1 MVKFVVKDIM
11 KNVEIKMDEN
21 ILFRLYC
28 IYKGIELEE
37 GNLELKNIIKVM
49 LPSHE
54 EEALKILNEGLHIE
68 DKLFLPLLTSPSL
81 QKNEDKE
88 YGKCSYMFI
97 AEEDK
102 EFIELFEKL
111 ISLDKLRKFNGE
123 KICIAKDVTSRLG
136 LALSSSTFINYKPNI
151 VVLPEI
157 EYEYTANYFKLNDR
171 IELKANPETLKHT
184 AYNGCGF
191 MSERFSEII
200 KEKMN
205 KDYEIDFAQFRL
217 YNGIAAKGI
226 VVKADFQKFFE
237 EFESI
242 ADNNFFK
249 RDKNGD
255 FITKDV
261 FGKRV
266 NLSKADLILNETQ
279 VKWLKLWKDEVEKFG
294 SLDRAIEEE
303 ISKSKY
309 APYRQTLEGIY
320 ISRVNKKEVKEYS
333 LTNYQLIANLALTP
347 NDIEQLA
354 EETLNSYKRVVNR
367 GENGEK
373 DIDAIRLF
381 LKDIARDEQE
391 ELSASTKVARL
402 LQIDE
407 RFSSTYCVEDTVN
420 NMLAKAAHHLA
431 GGKFLV
437 KGNYKT
443 ISGDPIAYLKFI
455 MTRKFEENRE
465 LGVNEFYVAGEETGN
480 RVSSRNP
487 LASFS
492 EVHKI
497 KLIKT
502 DLLDKYFGNHTKE
515 LLFINQ
521 VDDFLMTSSGA
532 DLDGDIVFLCDDNII
547 YNAVIDPKDGTNFL
561 NENDGDKKELLYT
574 RENMYEAVVKSS
586 GNFIGSVANTSTLI
600 SNFCQR
606 LEYFVYEVKDDK
618 KHKISKT
625 YMDIKEAWR
634 EKFKKEENC
643 KIEKHYELR
652 DCLLKADKLND
663 KMNLIR
669 NNDNKKDEFEKLQ
682 EEYFKLNKKIGEV
695 FESYLAHEIK
705 RGKII
710 DVASFSEDEIREHI
724 KKRFYRFMNYS
735 YYVLKI
741 SQICIDAQKTLV
753 TPKKEDMKIVDDFL
767 ERNGV
772 KKYPIFMYHAKWS
785 KNYENKNRIDYK
797 QCSKLRDTALNKF
810 AKKVQSELITPIN
823 DYHKG
828 TDNSKARLYRMLKPI
843 AIENNECYKE
853 FSKFYEIYQ
862 AKRQEIRFEFKD
874 DKREK
879 NRRLSFLD
887 IYAIQREKELEEKY
901 TIEELADAV
910 IKTECSSKFII
921 DIMFDVLEKGIS
933 SKTRECTIYKEDED
947 GDISFLFKRYSKHTS
962 VLCKDGKTQ
971 DKHYK
976 SKIGQV
982 SQKARI
988 QYTDRDK
995 MADEVLI
1002 GVEEYKGNEQLVL
1015 TNKNG
1020 EKIGFFYRD
1029 QDLSFLKKA
1038 KGILKVLDREDA
1050 KKSATLFLVP

>member
-49 LPSHE
+49 LPSDE
-54 EEALKILNEGLHIE
+54 TEALKILNEGLHIE

-111 ISLDKLRKFNGE
+111 ISLDKLRKFNGKE
-123 KICIAKDVTSRLG
+123 ICIAKDVTARTG

-157 EYEYTANYFKLNDR
+157 EYEYTANYYKLNGM
-171 IELKANPETLKHT
+171 ELEASKETLKHT
-184 AYNGCGF
+184 AYDGCGF
-191 MSERFSEII
+191 MSPKMAKII
-200 KEKMN
+200 QEKMN

-279 VKWLKLWKDEVEKFG
+279 VKWLKLWEKEVKESG

-320 ISRVNKKEVKEYS
+320 ISRVNKREVKDYS
-333 LTNYQLIANLALTP
+333 LTNYQLIANLAVTP
-347 NDIEQLA
+347 KNLEQLA
-354 EETLNSYKRVVNR
+354 KETLNSYKRVVNR
-367 GENGEK
+367 GENGDK

-443 ISGDPIAYLKFI
+443 GMGDPIAYLKFI
-455 MTRKFEENRE
+455 MTRKFEENKE
-465 LGVNEFYVAGEETGN
+465 LGVNEFYVAGEDIGN

-515 LLFINQ
+515 LFFINQ
-521 VDDFLMTSSGA
+521 ADNFLMTSSGA
-532 DLDGDIVFLCDDNII
+532 DLDGDLFFVIKNDII
-547 YNAVIDPKDGTNFL
+547 YNSVIDPKDGINFL

-606 LEYFVYEVKDDK
+606 LEYFVWEVKDDK
-618 KHKISKT
+618 RHRISKT

-663 KMNLIR
+663 RMNLIR

-682 EEYFKLNKKIGEV
+682 EEYFELNKKIGEV

-724 KKRFYRFMNYS
+724 KKRFYRYMPYS
-735 YYVLKI
+735 YHTLKV
-741 SQICIDAQKTLV
+741 SQAAIDAPKTLV
-753 TPKKEDMKIVDDFL
+753 MPTAEDMKIVDDFL
-767 ERNGV
+767 ERN
-772 KKYPIFMYHAKWS
+772 KIEKYPIFMYHAKWS
-785 KNYENKNRIDYK
+785 KNYENKNRIEYK

-901 TIEELADAV
+901 TIEELAGAI

-962 VLCKDGKTQ
+962 ILGKDGKTQ

-982 SQKARI
+982 SKKARI

-1002 GVEEYKGNEQLVL
+1002 GVEEYKGNEQLIL
-1015 TNKNG
+1015 TNKDG

-1029 QDLSFLKKA
+1029 QDLSVLKKA

-1050 KKSATLFLVP
+1050 KRSATLFLVS

>member
-1 MVKFVVKDIM
+1 MVKFVIKDM
-11 KNVEIKMDEN
+11 SKNMEIKMDEN

-28 IYKGIELEE
+28 IYKGIELE

-49 LPSHE
+49 LPDDE
-54 EEALKILNEGLHIE
+54 EKALKTLNEGLMFE
-68 DKLFLPLLTSPSL
+68 EKLFLPLLTSPSL

-88 YGKCSYMFI
+88 LGKCSYMFI
-97 AEEDK
+97 AEEDA

-111 ISLDKLRKFNGE
+111 ISLDKLRKFNGKE
-123 KICIAKDVTSRLG
+123 ICIAKDVTARTG

-157 EYEYTANYFKLNDR
+157 EYEYTANYFKLNG
-171 IELKANPETLKHT
+171 IELKANLETLKHT
-184 AYNGCGF
+184 AYDGCGF
-191 MSERFSEII
+191 MSEGFSKII
-200 KEKMN
+200 QKELN
-205 KDYEIDFAQFRL
+205 LDYEVDFAQFRL

-237 EFESI
+237 EFEYM
-242 ADNNFFK
+242 A
-249 RDKNGD
+249 DKNYFWKDKKGD

-261 FGKRV
+261 FGKEV
-266 NLSKADLILNETQ
+266 NISKADLILNETQ
-279 VKWLKLWKDEVEKFG
+279 VKWLKLWKEEVKEFG
-294 SLDRAIEEE
+294 SLDKAIENE
-303 ISKSKY
+303 ISKKEY
-309 APYRQTLEGIY
+309 APYRETLEGIY
-320 ISRVNKKEVKEYS
+320 ISRVNKKVVKEYS

-354 EETLNSYKRVVNR
+354 KETLNSYKRVVGR

-373 DIDAIRLF
+373 DIDAIRLY
-381 LKDIARDEQE
+381 LKDIAREEQE
-391 ELSASTKVARL
+391 ELSASTKVTRL

-407 RFSSTYCVEDTVN
+407 RFSSTYCVEDVIN
-420 NMLAKAAHHLA
+420 NMISKSAHQLA

-443 ISGDPIAYLKFI
+443 ICGDPIAHLKWI
-455 MTRKFEENRE
+455 MNRKFEENRE
-465 LGVNEFYVAGEETGN
+465 LGINEFYVAGEEGR

-497 KLIKT
+497 KLVKT
-502 DLLDKYFGNHTKE
+502 DLLDRFFGNHTKE
-515 LLFINQ
+515 LLFISQ
-521 VDDFLMTSSGA
+521 CDDWLMLSSGA
-532 DLDGDIVFLCDDNII
+532 DLDGDIVFVCDDDII
-547 YNAVIDPKDGTNFL
+547 YNAVIDPKDGINFL

-606 LEYFVYEVKDDK
+606 LEYFVYEVRDGKE
-618 KHKISKT
+618 HKISKT

-643 KIEKHYELR
+643 KVEKHYKLR
-652 DCLLKADKLND
+652 EYLLKSDKLSD

-669 NNDNKKDEFEKLQ
+669 NNDKKEDEFKKLQ
-682 EEYFKLNKKIGEV
+682 EEFFALNKKIGEV
-695 FESYLAHEIK
+695 FESYLEHEIK

-710 DVASFSEDEIREHI
+710 DVASFSEEEIREHI
-724 KKRFYRFMNYS
+724 KMRFYRFMNYS

-741 SQICIDAQKTLV
+741 SQICIDVQKTLV
-753 TPKKEDMKIVDDFL
+753 TSKKEDMKVVDDFL
-767 ERNGV
+767 ERNEI
-772 KKYPIFMYHAKWS
+772 KKYPIFMYYAKWS
-785 KNYENKNRIDYK
+785 KNYENKNRIDK
-797 QCSKLRDTALNKF
+797 RQCSKLRDTALNKL
-810 AKKVQSELITPIN
+810 AYKVQDELITPIIE
-823 DYHKG
+823 YHKG
-828 TDNSKARLYRMLKPI
+828 TDNSKSRLYRILKDI
-843 AIENNECYKE
+843 AVENNKCYEE
-853 FSKFYEIYQ
+853 FFEFYKIYQ
-862 AKRQEIRFEFKD
+862 AERQKISREYEKD
-874 DKREK
+874 KKEK

-901 TIEELADAV
+901 TTEELAYAI

-921 DIMFDVLEKGIS
+921 DIMFNTLEKAIT
-933 SKTRECTIYKEDED
+933 SKTRECTIYKEDEN
-947 GDISFLFKRYSKHTS
+947 GDINFLFKRYSKHTG
-962 VLCKDGKTQ
+962 VLAADCKTQ
-971 DKHYK
+971 DKNYK
-976 SKIGQV
+976 LKVKQV

-988 QYTDRDK
+988 QYTDKDK

-1002 GVEEYKGNEQLVL
+1002 KIEEYKGNEQLIL
-1015 TNKNG
+1015 TNKEG

-1029 QDLSFLKKA
+1029 QDLSALKKTE
-1038 KGILKVLDREDA
+1038 GILKVLDRIDA
-1050 KKSATLFLVP
+1050 NKSATLFLL

>member
-1 MVKFVVKDIM
+1 MVKFVIKDM
-11 KNVEIKMDEN
+11 SKNMEIKMDEN

-28 IYKGIELEE
+28 IYKEIELE

-49 LPSHE
+49 LPDDE
-54 EEALKILNEGLHIE
+54 EKALKTLNEGLVVE

-88 YGKCSYMFI
+88 LGKCSYMFI
-97 AEEDK
+97 AEEDT

-111 ISLDKLRKFNGE
+111 ISLDKLRKFNGKE
-123 KICIAKDVTSRLG
+123 ICIAKDVTARTG

-157 EYEYTANYFKLNDR
+157 KYNYTANYFKLNG
-171 IELKANPETLKHT
+171 IELKANQETLEHT
-184 AYNGCGF
+184 AYDGCGF
-191 MSERFSEII
+191 MSPKMAKII
-200 KEKMN
+200 QKELN
-205 KDYEIDFAQFRL
+205 LDYEVDFAQFRL

-237 EFESI
+237 EFEYM
-242 ADNNFFK
+242 A
-249 RDKNGD
+249 DKNYFWKDKKGD

-261 FGKRV
+261 FGKEV
-266 NLSKADLILNETQ
+266 NISKADLILNKTQ
-279 VKWLKLWKDEVEKFG
+279 VKWLKLWKDEVKEFG
-294 SLDRAIEEE
+294 SLNKAIEEE
-303 ISKSKY
+303 ISKDIYS
-309 APYRQTLEGIY
+309 PYRKTLEGIY
-320 ISRVNKKEVKEYS
+320 ISRVNKKEIKEYS
-333 LTNYQLIANLALTP
+333 LTNYQLICNLALTQK
-347 NDIEQLA
+347 DIEQLA
-354 EETLNSYKRVVNR
+354 KETLNSYKRVVGR

-391 ELSASTKVARL
+391 ELSASTKVTRL

-407 RFSSTYCVEDTVN
+407 RFSSTYCVEDVVN
-420 NMLAKAAHHLA
+420 NMISKSAHQLAA
-431 GGKFLV
+431 GKFLV
-437 KGNYKT
+437 EGNYKT
-443 ISGDPIAYLKFI
+443 GMGDPIAYLKWI
-455 MTRKFEENRE
+455 LTRKFEGNRE
-465 LGVNEFYVAGEETGN
+465 LGVNEFYVAGKEGQ

-497 KLIKT
+497 KLVKT

-515 LLFINQ
+515 LLFINMK
-521 VDDFLMTSSGA
+521 DDFLMTSSGA
-532 DLDGDIVFLCDDNII
+532 DLDGDIFFII
-547 YNAVIDPKDGTNFL
+547 NNNTIFNSVIDPKDGINFL

-606 LEYFVYEVKDDK
+606 LEYFVYEVKEDGK

-643 KIEKHYELR
+643 KVEKHYKLR
-652 DCLLKADKLND
+652 EYLLKSDKLSD

-669 NNDNKKDEFEKLQ
+669 NNDNKKDEFKKLQ
-682 EEYFKLNKKIGEV
+682 EEFFELNKKIGEV
-695 FESYLAHEIK
+695 FESYLEHEIK
-705 RGKII
+705 RGKFI
-710 DVASFSEDEIREHI
+710 DVASFNEEEIREHI
-724 KKRFYRFMNYS
+724 KMRFYRFMNYS
-735 YYVLKI
+735 YYTLKI
-741 SQICIDAQKTLV
+741 SQVAIDAQKTLV
-753 TPKKEDMKIVDDFL
+753 TPTKEDMKIVDDFL
-767 ERNGV
+767 ERNEV
-772 KKYPIFMYHAKWS
+772 KKYPIFMYYAKYS
-785 KNYENKNRIDYK
+785 KNYENKNRIDYN

-828 TDNSKARLYRMLKPI
+828 TDNSKSRLYRILKDI
-843 AIENNECYKE
+843 AVENNKCYEE
-853 FSKFYEIYQ
+853 FFEFYKIYQ
-862 AKRQEIRFEFKD
+862 AERQKISREYEKD
-874 DKREK
+874 KKEK

-901 TIEELADAV
+901 TTEELAYAI

-921 DIMFDVLEKGIS
+921 DIMFNTLEKAIT
-933 SKTRECTIYKEDED
+933 SKTRECTIYKEDEN
-947 GDISFLFKRYSKHTS
+947 GDINFLFKRYSKHTG
-962 VLCKDGKTQ
+962 VLAADCKTQ
-971 DKHYK
+971 DKNYK
-976 SKIGQV
+976 LKVKQV

-988 QYTDRDK
+988 QYTDKDK

-1002 GVEEYKGNEQLVL
+1002 KIEEYKGNEQLIL
-1015 TNKNG
+1015 TNKEG

-1029 QDLSFLKKA
+1029 QDLSALKKTE
-1038 KGILKVLDREDA
+1038 GILKVLDRIDA
-1050 KKSATLFLVP
+1050 NKSATLFLL